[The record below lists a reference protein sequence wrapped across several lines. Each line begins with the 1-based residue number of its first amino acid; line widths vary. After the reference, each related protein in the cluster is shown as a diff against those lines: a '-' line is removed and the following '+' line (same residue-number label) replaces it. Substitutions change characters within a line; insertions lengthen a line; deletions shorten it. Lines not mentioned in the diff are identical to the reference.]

1 MIVVEDD
8 LQPIEV
14 GIDFILSHVSGPA
27 FPRNISTAATN
38 GAQFS
43 VTSRREII
51 EAAARAD
58 YIDLRINAYPD
69 FVEYKGIQRQA
80 PDFLFI
86 DLDRSTFKTDDDHYK
101 ALTQTLLEIGKRLHE
116 DACPSVIWSGNG
128 YHVYLPLNN
137 EVVLENVSDY
147 AKFEKPSIKFL
158 RFAEQKLSCG
168 KCDPSHNPSFR
179 SCMLR
184 VPGSF
189 NSKCILG
196 GKDPEVKVIQRWN
209 YYRPLLPLQLMKEFH
224 NHLITEKINEL
235 QRIKASQQKYGNNE
249 GSPGQIAWVE
259 ALLQT
264 PIDDYRKSALALI
277 VAPYLMNI
285 KKVSYVDATAA
296 IKAWLDLCDRA
307 RRLDSNFNG
316 RIKAA
321 LAAAIKDKTKP
332 MRLSTLQTRNPAL
345 FDRLKSSK

>member
-1 MIVVEDD
+1 MLVIDEDTQKVQD
-8 LQPIEV
+8 
-14 GIDFILSHVSGPA
+14 GIDFILSHVYGPA

-43 VTSRREII
+43 ITSRREII

-58 YIDLRINAYPD
+58 YIDVRINAYPD

-116 DACPSVIWSGNG
+116 DAYPSVIWSGNG
-128 YHVYLPLNN
+128 YHIYLPVNN

-147 AKFEKPSIKFL
+147 AKFDKPSIKFM
-158 RFAEQKLSCG
+158 RFAEQTLSGG

-189 NSKCILG
+189 NKKCILA
-196 GKDPEVKVIQRWN
+196 GKYPEVKVIQRWN
-209 YYRPLLPLQLMKEFH
+209 YYRPLLPLDLMKEFH
-224 NHLITEKINEL
+224 SHMLTEKINEL
-235 QRIKASQQKYGNNE
+235 QRLKANESKYRNDGA
-249 GSPGQIAWVE
+249 PGQIAWVE
-259 ALLQT
+259 ALLHT

-277 VAPYLMNI
+277 VTPYLMNI

-296 IKAWLDLCDRA
+296 IKAWLDLCDKA

-321 LAAAIKDKTKP
+321 LDAAIKDKTKP